1 METEITLGMELETA
15 AEMRLWRAV
24 IVSAVE
30 DWISGP
36 LRTKREAEA
45 YLFDDQSDF
54 GLVCESAGM
63 NADFLRSRLK
73 RMRNQSAATDPGIC
87 RN

>member
-1 METEITLGMELETA
+1 METERTLGMELETGP
-15 AEMRLWRAV
+15 ETRLWRAV
-24 IVSAVE
+24 IANAVA
-30 DWISGP
+30 DWVSGP

-54 GLVCESAGM
+54 SRVCESAGM
-63 NADFLRSRLK
+63 NAELLRSRLK
-73 RMRNQSAATDPGIC
+73 SLRNKSAVTDSGSC